1 MAHTTNIG
9 LNAPGRQPAV
19 GRQFLSGDG
28 IIAGDA
34 QALRQ
39 GELQQGVLVEG
50 EVVDLDVVEV
60 LLPIGPVEP
69 SPISGDNFQQSPK
82 APYW

>member
-1 MAHTTNIG
+1 MDQHLIWLIPTNIG

-60 LLPIGPVEP
+60 LLPIGPV
-69 SPISGDNFQQSPK
+69 GAVTDFRG
-82 APYW
+82 